1 MHRILH
7 IVDLLLTSSLVCR
20 VLLFQE
26 LHLWDLG
33 PVREAYEWPATA
45 PPVSVSSSIAA
56 AAAASAPPAPSLQG
70 SPAVSPSPPS
80 LVRRYT
86 GFHAHRYIVRSCF
99 GGGSNSLLLSGSED
113 GLLYV
118 WQRESGELLAKLR
131 GHTATINSVA
141 AARVHGRYIIASAS
155 DDHTVLLWNI
165 KAQPG
170 HSHHKIHT
178 AHKHA

>member
-1 MHRILH
+1 M
-7 IVDLLLTSSLVCR
+7 
-20 VLLFQE
+20 QE

-33 PVREAYEWPATA
+33 SIREPYEWPTTA
-45 PPVSVSSSIAA
+45 PPVSVSSSVAA

-70 SPAVSPSPPS
+70 SPAGAHSPPS

-99 GGGSNSLLLSGSED
+99 GGPSNSLLISGSED

-141 AARVHGRYIIASAS
+141 AARVHGRHLIASAS
-155 DDHTVLLWNI
+155 DDHTVQVWSI
-165 KAQPG
+165 KAHAG
-170 HSHHKIHT
+170 HSQQHKKH
-178 AHKHA
+178 AHKPVQHS